1 MPYHALE
8 LEQLPKLSAE
18 EVLVR
23 HGIHV
28 MAVED
33 VSEADEG
40 IQKVFLESKQ
50 TSSSAGV
57 TTLSAYIDLRP
68 SGRYPKTRIG
78 VVCSI
83 HHCCR
88 TEGNQ
93 LSVRCRA
100 FADGSQLGGE
110 AFVTSYHEARNLA
123 LSFIDYAGN
132 WIDPKW
138 FENVPRAVN
147 PSLETKKFLSSITE
161 PDSPAI
167 QATRELLNRWST
179 RITEKLELQLS
190 APNVRASRS
199 TEPAEV
205 FRGEHS
211 SSRFRK
217 TDWQKGYPDPE
228 PGCHSREPAS
238 NSLATHCDE
247 HKEVS
252 GAGAKMENK
261 IHRAHLTT
269 SETASIWKRLCRES
283 RGLCRLRS
291 KNYSCSS
298 SGSELILR
306 RLDSSRELKV
316 RLTEQW
322 IVKHNGDLTET
333 LRIVKMPRGSVIF
346 EGTEKIT
353 SIPHLALRFIQDLA
367 ETENTGQSV

>member
-8 LEQLPKLSAE
+8 LDQLPQLSAE

-28 MAVED
+28 MAVEN
-33 VSEADEG
+33 VSEAGEG
-40 IQKVFLESKQ
+40 IQKVFLETKQ
-50 TSSSAGV
+50 SSRSAGI
-57 TTLSAYIDLRP
+57 TTLSTYIDLRP

-83 HHCCR
+83 HLWYR
-88 TEGNQ
+88 TESNQ

-110 AFVTSYHEARNLA
+110 AFVTSYHEARNLT

-147 PSLETKKFLSSITE
+147 PSVEAKRSLSSITE

-179 RITEKLELQLS
+179 RITERLELQLQAS
-190 APNVRASRS
+190 NARASRS
-199 TEPAEV
+199 TDLAEI
-205 FRGEHS
+205 FRGDYS
-211 SSRFRK
+211 SSLFRK
-217 TDWQKGYPDPE
+217 TDWQKGYPSPK

-238 NSLATHCDE
+238 NSLVAPCDE

-252 GAGAKMENK
+252 GSRAKMENK
-261 IHRAHLTT
+261 IHCAHLTT

-291 KNYSCSS
+291 KNYICSS
-298 SGSELILR
+298 SESELTLR

-316 RLTEQW
+316 RLTEEW

-353 SIPHLALRFIQDLA
+353 SIPHLALRFMQDLA
-367 ETENTGQSV
+367 ETEDTGQSL